1 MPFPSEPPRRLS
13 RRCEPALLRSRPGA
27 FSSLTAL
34 RIAGRGLGLAAALA
48 GLASAPA
55 PAAEAGVGGA
65 SEPLRIVFAGQ
76 ALVRH
81 DVRTVAPASFE
92 SLRPILAGHD
102 VVFTELEAV
111 IKGPGA
117 GRPTRAP
124 ALLHTTDAD
133 ALDGLA
139 AEGFNLFALSGNHAG
154 DLDTGGVVSTL
165 RAFES
170 RHLAHAGTGWTL
182 AEASAPVV
190 LMTPHGRVALVAFA
204 SGKIRDG
211 GAATA
216 DRPGVDELRFD
227 EKTKAVF
234 PEDVDRILG
243 AVAAAAAGSDFVIVY
258 QHNHYWETPM
268 TKTAAW
274 MKAWAHR
281 CIDAGASA
289 FVEHGEPILHGVE
302 IYRGHPI
309 FYGLGNFAFQ
319 TSSDDLWP
327 DPATWDGVVA
337 SCEFGVHGAL
347 KAMRLQPIALNDKGQ
362 PGPNFLATRGWPM
375 PADGVRGRAIL
386 ERMSALGG
394 GAGAHWAIAADGASA
409 VWVAPPADVR

>member
-1 MPFPSEPPRRLS
+1 MPFPALPLPRAVRAIPGEAPDPGPAGAAPLRRRIA
-13 RRCEPALLRSRPGA
+13 RRC
-27 FSSLTAL
+27 
-34 RIAGRGLGLAAALA
+34 LGFAAALA
-48 GLASAPA
+48 ASAA
-55 PAAEAGVGGA
+55 AAAEVGAGGA
-65 SEPLRIVFAGQ
+65 AGPLRVVFAGQ

-81 DVRTVAPASFE
+81 DVRTTAPASFR
-92 SLRPILAGHD
+92 SLQPVLAGHD
-102 VVFTELEAV
+102 VVFTQLEAV
-111 IKGPGA
+111 IKGPEAGA
-117 GRPTRAP
+117 PTRTP

-154 DLDTGGVVSTL
+154 DLNTGGIVSTL
-165 RAFES
+165 KAFEA
-170 RHLAHAGTGWTL
+170 RGLAHAGTGRTL
-182 AEASAPVV
+182 AAAAAPVI
-190 LMTPHGRVALVAFA
+190 LATPHGRVALVAFA

-216 DRPGVDELRFD
+216 DRPGVNELRFD
-227 EKTKAVF
+227 EKTKTVF

-243 AVAAAAAGSDFVIVY
+243 AVAAAAAESDFVIVY

-281 CIDAGASA
+281 CIDAGADA

-302 IYRGHPI
+302 IYHGHPI

-327 DPATWDGVVA
+327 DPATWEGVVA
-337 SCEFGVHGAL
+337 SCEFAAHGQLTAL
-347 KAMRLQPIALNDKGQ
+347 RLQPIALNDKGVA
-362 PGPNFLATRGWPM
+362 GPTFLATRGWPTR
-375 PADGVRGRAIL
+375 ADGARGRAIL
-386 ERMSALGG
+386 ERMGSLGG
-394 GAGAHWAIAADGASA
+394 ASSPHWTIAPDGSAA
-409 VWVAPPADVR
+409 VWQAAAAGP